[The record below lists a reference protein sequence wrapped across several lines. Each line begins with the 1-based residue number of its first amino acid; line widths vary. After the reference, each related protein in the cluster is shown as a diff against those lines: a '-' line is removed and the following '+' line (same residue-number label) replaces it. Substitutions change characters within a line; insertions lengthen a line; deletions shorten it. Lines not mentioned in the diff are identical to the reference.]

1 MPFPKIVDSPHYH
14 IWTDA
19 LHAREL
25 ARQARNRWDR
35 GTYVRWAIMTSWTAL
50 EIACEDAL
58 EKSGIGR
65 RFKENLNEAV
75 KAKNLPD
82 LDWGSGVWQK
92 VLSVHKLRKEYVHI
106 NLDQEKLFPKI
117 EEVER
122 AVNIIREAIKY
133 IYAHSGKTVPN
144 WVTDDEDKGWDGEKN
159 WANISAHATVLRAGV
174 VEGNPKNIRVAYV
187 HKDREHTSE
196 ILPPD
201 ADYLPIVEN
210 LLKSIKIPI
219 AAIKVYCGN
228 QLVYNRELNW
238 RGT

>member
-1 MPFPKIVDSPHYH
+1 MPFPKVVDSPHYH

-35 GTYVRWAIMTSWTAL
+35 GTYTRWAIMTGWTAL

-65 RFKENLNEAV
+65 RFKDNLNEAV
-75 KAKNLPD
+75 KAKNLSD

-106 NLDQEKLFPKI
+106 NLDQEKLFPRV

-122 AVNIIREAIKY
+122 AIDILREAIKH
-133 IYAHSGKTVPN
+133 IYAHSGKTIPK
-144 WVTDDEDKGWDGEKN
+144 WVVDDEDKGWDGEDN
-159 WANISAHATVLRAGV
+159 EGISAHGTVLRAGV
-174 VEGNPKNIRVAYV
+174 VEGNPVNISVAYVYKDKEHISEVLPPNADYAPIVESLLRNIRV
-187 HKDREHTSE
+187 
-196 ILPPD
+196 
-201 ADYLPIVEN
+201 PIT
-210 LLKSIKIPI
+210 
-219 AAIKVYCGN
+219 AINVYRGN
-228 QLVYNRELNW
+228 QLIDNRKLNW